1 MGIPGE
7 SSGHMDRRALLTD
20 REREVLSGEVDDV
33 ENPAEYRSKIR
44 SRIKKRLKRLESDVD
59 LLDKH
64 EPDLAEDL
72 YERICGDE
80 QRRLAKVEREIAD
93 LREEI
98 HGNE

>member
-7 SSGHMDRRALLTD
+7 SSRHMDRRALLTD

>member
-1 MGIPGE
+1 MGSPGE
-7 SSGHMDRRALLTD
+7 SSRHMDRRALLTD

-72 YERICGDE
+72 YKHICGDE
-80 QRRLAKVEREIAD
+80 QRRLAKVEREIAE
-93 LREEI
+93 LRNRIEDED
-98 HGNE
+98 